1 MIQITQDITLDV
13 WRKTIFDAIIAKQYD
28 VNSRFLRVTVKQ
40 NGETYTVPAKASVS
54 INCQRPDGQSNSY
67 AGTANEDGTATVP
80 IPAWALQL
88 DGQVECDITVADDVS
103 VLKTLKFTIEVQEA
117 VADDTEISEDE
128 YTLWQEILM
137 NAREAEESA
146 EKAATA
152 ATTAQQSAESA
163 VNKVTTL
170 ETNITAA
177 EEARVTAEQQRVKAE
192 QSRATAENERVSAEQ
207 ERVTAETARAN
218 AEQQRANAETERAS
232 AESSRSTA
240 ESGRDTDEEG
250 RVWAENARVA
260 AEQQRA
266 TDYAA
271 LQEEL
276 GDSIENI
283 NNAAQSAEI
292 VQEIAAQMQLAL
304 YYDEEGYVC
313 ADEVTVDNTTNNNN

>member
-1 MIQITQDITLDV
+1 MIQITQPITLDV

-28 VNSRFLRVTVKQ
+28 VNSRFLIVTINE
-40 NGETYTVPAKASVS
+40 NGEKYTVPATASVS
-54 INCQRPDGQSNSY
+54 INCLRPDGQSNSY
-67 AGTANEDGTATVP
+67 AGEANDDGTVTVP

-88 DGQVECDITVADDVS
+88 DGNVECDITVADDVS
-103 VLKTLKFTIEVQEA
+103 VLKTLKFTVEVQEA

-146 EKAATA
+146 ENAATA
-152 ATTAQQSAESA
+152 ATTAQQAAETA
-163 VNKVTTL
+163 VNRVNTL
-170 ETNITAA
+170 ETNVTVA
-177 EEARVTAEQQRVKAE
+177 EEARIAAEQQRAQAE
-192 QSRATAENERVSAEQ
+192 QSRATAESGRVSAEQ
-207 ERVTAETARAN
+207 ERVTAENARVN
-218 AEQQRANAETERAS
+218 AEQQRASAETARAS
-232 AESSRSTA
+232 AESSRASA
-240 ESGRDTDEEG
+240 ESGRTTAEQG
-250 RVWAENARVA
+250 RVTAEAARVA

-292 VQEIAAQMQLAL
+292 VQEIAAQMGIAF
-304 YYDEEGYVC
+304 YYDEQGYVC
-313 ADEVTVDNTTNNNN
+313 ADEITVDSTTNNNN